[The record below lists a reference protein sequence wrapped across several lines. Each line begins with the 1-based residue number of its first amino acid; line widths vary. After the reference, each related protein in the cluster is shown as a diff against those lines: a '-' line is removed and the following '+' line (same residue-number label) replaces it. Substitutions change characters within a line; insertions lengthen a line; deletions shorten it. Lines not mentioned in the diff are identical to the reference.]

1 MGCETMPT
9 KSSLDHGMQD
19 REALQ
24 LVLENLSMIGLNSNL
39 FEKDAHPNLTDDSN
53 DQIQVERRRVSAN
66 ITENIP
72 VPSSEHVAEIVGKQG
87 E

>member
-1 MGCETMPT
+1 MGCDTMPT

-39 FEKDAHPNLTDDSN
+39 FDKDARPTLN
-53 DQIQVERRRVSAN
+53 DESDQMHVERKRVSAN

-87 E
+87 W

>member
-1 MGCETMPT
+1 MPT

-24 LVLENLSMIGLNSNL
+24 LVLENLSMIGLNSTL
-39 FEKDAHPNLTDDSN
+39 FEKDAHPSISEDN
-53 DQIQVERRRVSAN
+53 DQIQIERRRVSAN

-87 E
+87 EFSKF

>member
-1 MGCETMPT
+1 MGCDTMPT

-24 LVLENLSMIGLNSNL
+24 LVLENLSMIGLNSTL
-39 FEKDAHPNLTDDSN
+39 FEKDISRPVLSEDNEQL
-53 DQIQVERRRVSAN
+53 QVERKRVSAN